1 MRAIYEARG
10 WKRKCDF
17 CQNDFAGK
25 APMGRLVPENGIWDI
40 AFHPECLRENLEDI
54 TRNIV

>member
-1 MRAIYEARG
+1 MV
-10 WKRKCDF
+10 
-17 CQNDFAGK
+17 
-25 APMGRLVPENGIWDI
+25 RLVPENGIWDI